1 MVSQKCEIIYLMD
14 IKSGHEEIRYDPNDS
29 TDLKRIKKL
38 IKEKLS
44 QGFYLYG
51 AKKGGEYEAIHD
63 VSKITDENLT
73 RFCLSKEM
81 KKRLISV
88 PTAGG

>member
-1 MVSQKCEIIYLMD
+1 MD
-14 IKSGHEEIRYDPNDS
+14 ITEGHEEIKYDPNDS
-29 TDLKRIKKL
+29 TDLERVKNL
-38 IKEKLS
+38 IKEKMS
-44 QGFYLYG
+44 KGFYLYG

-63 VSKITDENLT
+63 VSKLTDSDLT

-88 PTAGG
+88 PATGG